1 MTNRAYQIALLL
13 ILWSFS
19 PAVGQDRLAAL
30 AALSDSFEALARQVN
45 PAVVEIVTTGSAPVQ
60 GLVNSSDL
68 FITQRRGGSGVI
80 LDPEGYIITNAH
92 VVEGARKVQIRMA
105 SPSGEGTA
113 TSSILKPPG
122 ELLGAQIVGVDRET
136 DLAVLKT
143 FKKDLPFLLLGDS
156 DEVRQGQLVFAF
168 GSPRGLENSVSI
180 GVVSATARQL
190 RDEDPMIYIQTDAPI
205 NPGNSGGPLVDSQG
219 NVVGINTMIIS
230 QSGGNEG
237 LGFAAPSN
245 IVRYVFE
252 QLRKTG
258 RLRRGQIGVRA
269 QTISPLL
276 AKGLGLAQ
284 DWGVVISDVHPR
296 GPADEAG
303 LQIGDVILS
312 LDDKTME
319 NGRQFQV
326 NIYRHSVGETVKL
339 SVLRGEKTLYF
350 QTKVS
355 ERTNDPDRF
364 ADMVRPGENDIR
376 RLGIL
381 GIELNDNIAAMLPGL
396 RKKTGIVVAA
406 ISLDSPAFQT
416 VGLFP
421 GDVIFSING
430 EPVDRLSELREAVS
444 ALQKGD
450 TAVLHIQRQGALVYV
465 PMEIQ

>member
-1 MTNRAYQIALLL
+1 MKKTCRIALL
-13 ILWSFS
+13 IVLWPFS
-19 PAVGQDRLAAL
+19 PAVGQDRLSAL
-30 AALSDSFEALARQVN
+30 AELSDSFEALARRVN
-45 PAVVEIVTTGSAPVQ
+45 PAVVEIVTTGYAPAQ

-68 FITQRRGGSGVI
+68 FTTQRRGGSGVI

-92 VVEGARKVQIRMA
+92 VVDGARKVQIRLA
-105 SPSGEGTA
+105 SPTGAGRA
-113 TSSILKPPG
+113 ASSILKPPG
-122 ELLGAQIVGVDRET
+122 ELLGAQIVGIDRET

-143 FKKDLPFLLLGDS
+143 FKKDLPFLSLGDS

-219 NVVGINTMIIS
+219 EVVGINTMILS
-230 QSGGNEG
+230 QSGGSEG

-252 QLRKTG
+252 QIRKTG

-269 QTISPLL
+269 QTITPLL

-303 LQIGDVILS
+303 LQIGDVVLT
-312 LDDKTME
+312 LEDKVME

-339 SVLRGEKTLYF
+339 SVLRGEKKLDF
-350 QTKVS
+350 QAKVS
-355 ERTNDPDRF
+355 ERSNDPDRF
-364 ADMVRPGENDIR
+364 ADMVRPGENDISQ
-376 RLGIL
+376 LGIL
-381 GIELNDNIAAMLPGL
+381 AIELNDNIAAMLPGL

-406 ISLDSPAFQT
+406 TSLDSPAFQSL
-416 VGLFP
+416 GLFP

-430 EPVDRLSELREAVS
+430 APVDRLSELREAVS

-450 TAVLHIQRQGALVYV
+450 TVVLHIQRQGALVYV
-465 PMEIQ
+465 PLEIQ